1 MNSPAL
7 PTTALQMGAQA
18 LRMILPNINSFPN
31 SIIES
36 GVNLIQ
42 HTNVQVQY
50 EGYELLKELIQKAA
64 LQDIVIKELIAILRI
79 IVKDEEEEA
88 DGMISKSLYIGR
100 RRNKSAL
107 DSKLTSGGW
116 LKNQPKEDQKQIQS
130 IYVQQA
136 YAAKLLSFAAASSRE
151 IAEKIIQ
158 HQVLGALLNT
168 IANIGH
174 PESQRYATNLL
185 MVFLLVIKISL
196 FAIIL
201 TMLFMLFVNK
211 WGAVFMS

>member
-1 MNSPAL
+1 LNSPAL

-88 DGMISKSLYIGR
+88 DCMISKS
-100 RRNKSAL
+100 
-107 DSKLTSGGW
+107 
-116 LKNQPKEDQKQIQS
+116 
-130 IYVQQA
+130 
-136 YAAKLLSFAAASSRE
+136 
-151 IAEKIIQ
+151 
-158 HQVLGALLNT
+158 
-168 IANIGH
+168 
-174 PESQRYATNLL
+174 
-185 MVFLLVIKISL
+185 
-196 FAIIL
+196 
-201 TMLFMLFVNK
+201 
-211 WGAVFMS
+211 